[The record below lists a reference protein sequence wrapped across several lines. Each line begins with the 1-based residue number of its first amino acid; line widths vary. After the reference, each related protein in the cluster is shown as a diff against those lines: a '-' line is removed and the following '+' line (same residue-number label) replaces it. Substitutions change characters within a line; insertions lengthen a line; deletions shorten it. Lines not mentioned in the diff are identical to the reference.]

1 MASRM
6 DRYNSN
12 QDNSVSSRTSKNKK
26 LYDDL
31 YTNTSYTQF
40 ISAGSFHN
48 SIHLD
53 DEKKDT
59 DSKRE
64 RYQNSKKVSSFMSTA
79 ENGNSSTVESNYY
92 NVSKFSS
99 LIDDKKVHDINQVL
113 ADAKK
118 NRNDEDSLERKRKLR
133 TTEYDILTELS
144 SEKVK
149 EYKERQKSSL
159 QEEQEDLES
168 VEPNLETKD
177 DGQDLLDDLMP
188 NPLDETIV
196 TEPILESDTTLD
208 TSVEVENEDL
218 SVVEKEPDNSVISTA
233 DIKEAEEV
241 EVLDETVIRLDESFY
256 TKSMDLSEYD
266 LVKEL
271 DGNEQEPLFLKKSK
285 KHIILKVIAVIL
297 IVAILIGIGFVIF
310 HYINL

>member
-1 MASRM
+1 
-6 DRYNSN
+6 
-12 QDNSVSSRTSKNKK
+12 
-26 LYDDL
+26 
-31 YTNTSYTQF
+31 
-40 ISAGSFHN
+40 
-48 SIHLD
+48 
-53 DEKKDT
+53 
-59 DSKRE
+59 
-64 RYQNSKKVSSFMSTA
+64 MSTA